1 MPEVEIRSVDP
12 EPRVDGRVL
21 DLAVLGEV
29 KGRPVRFLV
38 EAKASGYPRD
48 VQQAIWQLDGLRRL
62 EQPVA
67 DVPLLAAPAIS
78 EAGRELVTESYRV
91 TRPISRIGWLIIGTM
106 AATNDR
112 RAQLRAGMEQTL
124 QRIRATV
131 EQHVPVAWPPD
142 PSPSPPSSGG
152 WTRSASASGP
162 RGNTSGRLPMSP
174 GEAIPGPR
182 AVWPRDRSGAAMAKL
197 AARLKTEEEL

>member
-12 EPRVDGRVL
+12 APRVGGRVL

-38 EAKASGYPRD
+38 EAKASGYRRD

-91 TRPISRIGWLIIGTM
+91 TRPISRIGWLIIGTT

-112 RAQLRAGMEQTL
+112 RAHLRAGMEQTL

-131 EQHVPVAWPPD
+131 EQHVPVA
-142 PSPSPPSSGG
+142 
-152 WTRSASASGP
+152 
-162 RGNTSGRLPMSP
+162 
-174 GEAIPGPR
+174 
-182 AVWPRDRSGAAMAKL
+182 
-197 AARLKTEEEL
+197 

>member
-78 EAGRELVTESYRV
+78 ETGRELVTEVLPSHS
-91 TRPISRIGWLIIGTM
+91 TDQS
-106 AATNDR
+106 DR
-112 RAQLRAGMEQTL
+112 LADHR
-124 QRIRATV
+124 
-131 EQHVPVAWPPD
+131 HD
-142 PSPSPPSSGG
+142 
-152 WTRSASASGP
+152 
-162 RGNTSGRLPMSP
+162 GRHQ
-174 GEAIPGPR
+174 
-182 AVWPRDRSGAAMAKL
+182 
-197 AARLKTEEEL
+197 